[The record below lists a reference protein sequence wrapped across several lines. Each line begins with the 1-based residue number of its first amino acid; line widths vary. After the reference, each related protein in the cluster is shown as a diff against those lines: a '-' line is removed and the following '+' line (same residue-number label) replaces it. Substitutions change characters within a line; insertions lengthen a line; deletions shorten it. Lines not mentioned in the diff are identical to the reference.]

1 MSQTRT
7 EYAIA
12 LLEETDWQLPAALIA
27 LRRRL
32 VDNYVAGLKTL
43 TETVDLATV
52 IAHEIHDQADLHDL
66 EVHRERNAQLFRER
80 YAELMPNERIN
91 SNA

>member
-12 LLEETDWQLPAALIA
+12 LLEETDWQLPVALIA
-27 LRRRL
+27 LRKRL
-32 VDNYVAGLKTL
+32 VDNYIAGLKTL

-52 IAHEIHDQADLHDL
+52 IAHEIHDQAEAHNQAL
-66 EVHRERNAQLFRER
+66 HRERNAQLFRER

>member
-1 MSQTRT
+1 LNQTRID
-7 EYAIA
+7 YAIA
-12 LLEETDWQLPAALIA
+12 LLEENSWQIPAALIA

-32 VDNYVAGLKTL
+32 VDNYIAGLKTL

-80 YAELMPNERIN
+80 YAELMPNKRSG
-91 SNA
+91 SNG